1 MGFLDW
7 LKAPRSNVEDLGDFI
22 WVSKAA
28 KGAGVIRAVGESL
41 SRSDAPTVVLVVAHF
56 EDCLSELRQLLEASG
71 INDSRVFVFRADD
84 LPSVKNSLLGLDDL
98 QLVDVIV
105 AERHPLLDCDDAL
118 VEFARQCG
126 YRFRISHHLSLED
139 PLMKV
144 FGGDWVRTVLMRL
157 GMKDDEAITSPIV
170 SRRVRAAQVKMA
182 QNVVDASV
190 VKSAE
195 AWFERNAR

>member
-56 EDCLSELRQLLEASG
+56 EDCLSELRQVLEASG
-71 INDSRVFVFRADD
+71 TNDSRVFVFRADD

-126 YRFRISHHLSLED
+126 CRFRISHHVSLDDRLLRE
-139 PLMKV
+139 
-144 FGGDWVRTVLMRL
+144 FAGDWVRNVLERL
-157 GMKDDEAITSPIV
+157 GMKEDEPIQSRMV
-170 SRRVRAAQVKMA
+170 SRRIRDAQA
-182 QNVVDASV
+182 ILTRTAIDNSV
-190 VKSAE
+190 VESAE
-195 AWFERNAR
+195 AWFERNVP